1 MARPLRIEYKG
12 AFYHITARGNERKRI
27 FFSKADYDKFKDYL
41 GKAQDKYGYL
51 LHCYMLMTNHY
62 HLLIETP
69 NPNMSKLM
77 HYLNGS
83 YTGYINRRRK
93 RSGHLFQGRYKA
105 ILVDAD
111 SYFLELSRYV
121 HLNPVRANM
130 VSNPEDYPYSSYSTY
145 ISNKKGG
152 LVHTDLI
159 LGMMSQKRGVAIKRY
174 RGFVLS
180 AIGENDGDPLKNLYG
195 GSILG
200 GKDFIKEA
208 LGRLKDRFTWKEEVS
223 HRRELDAASGVERI
237 IDAVADHFEVSPE
250 DVLKDKREMRNIA
263 VYLIKKWT
271 SVTNGQIADM
281 FGGVSCSAIAK
292 ANERFSA
299 KIMKDRTLRKTA
311 DKISRKMSYVK
322 G

>member
-27 FFSKADYDKFKDYL
+27 FFSKADYEKFKDYL
-41 GKAQDKYGYL
+41 RKAQDKYGYL
-51 LHCYMLMTNHY
+51 LHCYMLMTN

-83 YTGYINRRRK
+83 YTSYINRRRK
-93 RSGHLFQGRYKA
+93 RSGHLFQGRYKS

-145 ISNKKGG
+145 ISNKKDG

-159 LGMMSQKRGVAIKRY
+159 FGMMS
-174 RGFVLS
+174 
-180 AIGENDGDPLKNLYG
+180 
-195 GSILG
+195 
-200 GKDFIKEA
+200 
-208 LGRLKDRFTWKEEVS
+208 
-223 HRRELDAASGVERI
+223 
-237 IDAVADHFEVSPE
+237 
-250 DVLKDKREMRNIA
+250 
-263 VYLIKKWT
+263 
-271 SVTNGQIADM
+271 
-281 FGGVSCSAIAK
+281 
-292 ANERFSA
+292 
-299 KIMKDRTLRKTA
+299 
-311 DKISRKMSYVK
+311 
-322 G
+322 

>member
-1 MARPLRIEYKG
+1 
-12 AFYHITARGNERKRI
+12 
-27 FFSKADYDKFKDYL
+27 
-41 GKAQDKYGYL
+41 
-51 LHCYMLMTNHY
+51 
-62 HLLIETP
+62 
-69 NPNMSKLM
+69 M

-93 RSGHLFQGRYKA
+93 RCGHLFQGRYKA

-174 RGFVLS
+174 KGFVLS
-180 AIGENDGDPLKNLYG
+180 GIGENDGDPLKNLYG

-200 GKDFIKEA
+200 GNDFIKEA
-208 LGRLKDRFTWKEEVS
+208 LGRLKDGFTWKEEVS

-237 IDAVADHFEVSPE
+237 IDAVADHFKVSPE
-250 DVLKDKREMRNIA
+250 DVLKDKRERRNIA

-281 FGGVSCSAIAK
+281 FGGVTCSAIAK
-292 ANERFSA
+292 ANEKFSA
-299 KIMKDRTLRKTA
+299 KIMKDRTLRKTV

>member
-1 MARPLRIEYKG
+1 MSGKGYFSQRLIIRNSRTIWKRPRQVWL
-12 AFYHITARGNERKRI
+12 FTA
-27 FFSKADYDKFKDYL
+27 
-41 GKAQDKYGYL
+41 L
-51 LHCYMLMTNHY
+51 LHAHDEHY

-145 ISNKKGG
+145 ISNKKDN

-159 LGMMSQKRGVAIKRY
+159 LGMLSKKRGVAIKTY
-174 RGFVLS
+174 RSFVLS
-180 AIGENDGDPLKNLYG
+180 AIDKNDGDPLKNLYG
-195 GSILG
+195 RSILG
-200 GKDFIKEA
+200 GRISLKK
-208 LGRLKDRFTWKEEVS
+208 RL
-223 HRRELDAASGVERI
+223 AG
-237 IDAVADHFEVSPE
+237 
-250 DVLKDKREMRNIA
+250 
-263 VYLIKKWT
+263 
-271 SVTNGQIADM
+271 
-281 FGGVSCSAIAK
+281 
-292 ANERFSA
+292 
-299 KIMKDRTLRKTA
+299 
-311 DKISRKMSYVK
+311 
-322 G
+322 

>member
-12 AFYHITARGNERKRI
+12 AFYHITARGNERRRI

-121 HLNPVRANM
+121 HLNPVTANM
-130 VSNPEDYPYSSYSTY
+130 VFNPEDYPYSSYSY
-145 ISNKKGG
+145 
-152 LVHTDLI
+152 
-159 LGMMSQKRGVAIKRY
+159 
-174 RGFVLS
+174 
-180 AIGENDGDPLKNLYG
+180 
-195 GSILG
+195 
-200 GKDFIKEA
+200 FI
-208 LGRLKDRFTWKEEVS
+208 
-223 HRRELDAASGVERI
+223 
-237 IDAVADHFEVSPE
+237 
-250 DVLKDKREMRNIA
+250 
-263 VYLIKKWT
+263 
-271 SVTNGQIADM
+271 
-281 FGGVSCSAIAK
+281 
-292 ANERFSA
+292 
-299 KIMKDRTLRKTA
+299 
-311 DKISRKMSYVK
+311 
-322 G
+322 